1 MCLIIEELKIIGA
14 TNLFLAQ
21 VLCEAKLDQSVRNIY
36 LVLLFLWHF
45 WQWFLLQAYH
55 HQYSSQFLYQ
65 TNSYNQR
72 SFVLAEHIFH
82 RQLFSC
88 CKHQTIKRLIRLIKI
103 NTWYDSTR
111 VQHTLVHIYTNFRRV
126 KSSRTMKHFTPS
138 SLILKGPS
146 VRQIIHL

>member
-1 MCLIIEELKIIGA
+1 MFNYRGVENNWCHELVPSTGPLWSQAGPKC
-14 TNLFLAQ
+14 Q
-21 VLCEAKLDQSVRNIY
+21 KY
-36 LVLLFLWHF
+36 LLSFALSLTL